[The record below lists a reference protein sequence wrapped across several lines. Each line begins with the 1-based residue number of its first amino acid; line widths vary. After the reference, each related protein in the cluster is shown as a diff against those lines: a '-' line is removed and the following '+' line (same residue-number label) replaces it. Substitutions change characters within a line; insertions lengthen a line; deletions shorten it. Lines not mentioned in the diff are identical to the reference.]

1 MMHEKQ
7 SKPEQTATT
16 QLSDEKLGKW
26 MAVKH
31 WWVRKQHIAGPALV
45 GIGIFLFT
53 CLLLDGNAMADYTA
67 RDPLAEKLK
76 GLSPDSVT
84 ALYTSMPRRPFNLK
98 DLNNH
103 PDQAFP
109 GLFPGDDPAD
119 KNRMVSNFA
128 AIGSETYQKFS
139 SLLNIFATRQ
149 GEDDNF
155 TIRIMDKNDNT
166 IEVVTLDSLKQVYAD
181 RGWMVWDEVDRE
193 REKIGRKIKERYRAR
208 GYAATDIQT
217 RWGRKNQVLE
227 ARRREENL
235 ITYELR
241 LAQRLGL
248 STLVTEIGT
257 VETFN
262 QDWLVSSVGARG
274 RYQFMPSLLR
284 TFDIEQY
291 DIKNIQGGLL
301 KVREER
307 HPLLTME
314 ASATLVRAY
323 ANAVGH
329 EIPGVSAYHTGPGNI
344 FKVYQF
350 YLQNRTER
358 MPTNSVAQAFI
369 WGLTTG
375 FPIVSRNSSFKAY
388 SQGYVPSLYGS
399 MRAVEKL
406 RIDPAKM
413 LRADLVQVSDGTT
426 ITLSDLLTVLEN
438 NGGKQMN
445 WGYGTPNNTLY
456 QRFRELNPHFGL
468 PDYASD
474 DVPQSGNLV
483 LRKYASNGDR
493 IRFFLPA
500 GAADML
506 ERIDPS
512 ILDERMTFRFD
523 HTTFLDPVK
532 TGEKTELDYEYDN
545 LVSAIGRFGFTQ
557 ENKDKLGVIANGLIQ
572 AALNTPTPFRRS
584 QARIVRIHRDTWNS
598 AEWKKLA
605 DAVSVAGITAAQ
617 SHRSGGFNF

>member
-1 MMHEKQ
+1 MHKATFSPDSSIGNPAQPPEKNVWQ
-7 SKPEQTATT
+7 YIRQ
-16 QLSDEKLGKW
+16 
-26 MAVKH
+26 
-31 WWVRKQHIAGPALV
+31 WWKKKQDIAGPLLAGV
-45 GIGIFLFT
+45 GIFLFT
-53 CLLLDGNAMADYTA
+53 CLLLDGSAKADLA
-67 RDPLAEKLK
+67 LRDPLAEKLR

-84 ALYTSMPRRPFNLK
+84 ALYTSMPRRPFSLK
-98 DLNNH
+98 DLINH
-103 PDQAFP
+103 PDQSFP
-109 GLFPGDDPAD
+109 GLFPGEDAAD

-128 AIGSETYQKFS
+128 VLGGETYKKFTD
-139 SLLNIFATRQ
+139 LLNMFATRQ

-155 TIRIMDKNDNT
+155 TIRVMDKTGNT
-166 IEVVTLDSLKQVYAD
+166 LELVTLDSLKQIYNG

-193 REKIGRKIKERYRAR
+193 REKVGRKIKERYRAR
-208 GYAATDIQT
+208 GYASSDIQT

-291 DIKNIQGGLL
+291 DIKNIQGGVL

-323 ANAVGH
+323 SNAVGH
-329 EIPGVSAYHTGPGNI
+329 EIPGISAYHTGPGNI
-344 FKVYQF
+344 FKVYQL

-358 MPTNSVAQAFI
+358 MPLNSVAHAFI

-375 FPIVSRNSSFKAY
+375 FPIVSKNSSFKSY

-406 RIDPAKM
+406 RIDPSKL
-413 LRADLVQVSDGTT
+413 LRTDLVQVSDGTT
-426 ITLSDLLTVLEN
+426 ITLSDLLGILEN
-438 NGGKQMN
+438 NGGRQMN
-445 WGYGTPNNTLY
+445 WGYGDAKKSLY

-474 DVPQSGNLV
+474 DVPQSGNLII
-483 LRKYASNGDR
+483 RKYAANGDR

-500 GAADML
+500 GASDLL
-506 ERIDPS
+506 ERVDPD
-512 ILDERMTFRFD
+512 ILDERFTFRFD
-523 HTTFLDPVK
+523 HTTFLDPAK

-545 LVSAIGRFGFTQ
+545 LVNAIGRFGFTE
-557 ENKDKLGVIANGLIQ
+557 ENKSRLSVIANGLIQ
-572 AALNTPTPFRRS
+572 AALNNPTPYRRS
-584 QARIVRIHRDTWNS
+584 QARIVRIHRDTWNTS
-598 AEWKKLA
+598 EWQKLA
-605 DAVSVAGITAAQ
+605 SAVSAAGASNPQPRTG
-617 SHRSGGFNF
+617 SFNF